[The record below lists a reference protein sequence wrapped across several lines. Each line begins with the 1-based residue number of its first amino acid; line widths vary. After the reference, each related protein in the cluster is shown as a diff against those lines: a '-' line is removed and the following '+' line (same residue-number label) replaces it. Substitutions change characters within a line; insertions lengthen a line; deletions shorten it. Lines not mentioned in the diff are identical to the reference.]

1 MQTPPAVHPRQ
12 TGGFNQ
18 GLGDDFSSEH
28 LSERSNDEAL
38 QHQTQ
43 LMQDAQA
50 QLPPSGEQPKAQ
62 AQSQGA
68 ELKQIGPDLLEQLK
82 DLLNFKKW
90 LGLEDAQLT
99 PEQKAKA
106 QLIHQRWLQLD
117 AEQQQVALRLKQERQ
132 AQKKRQ
138 EEEELRREEAEKQ
151 SQGNSLV
158 VPTSKHTGPA
168 DAVSQL
174 SQNRQ
179 QLSGPANAN

>member
-1 MQTPPAVHPRQ
+1 MQSPPAVHARQ

-28 LSERSNDEAL
+28 LLERENDAAL
-38 QHQTQ
+38 RHQME
-43 LMQDAQA
+43 LMDDAKA
-50 QLPPSGEQPKAQ
+50 QPPASGESSQAQ

-106 QLIHQRWLQLD
+106 QLIHQRWMQLD
-117 AEQQQVALRLKQERQ
+117 AEQQQVALHLKQVRE
-132 AQKKRQ
+132 AQKKQR
-138 EEEELRREEAEKQ
+138 EEEELQRKEAEKQ
-151 SQGNSLV
+151 SQNNSLV

-179 QLSGPANAN
+179 QLSGPASAN